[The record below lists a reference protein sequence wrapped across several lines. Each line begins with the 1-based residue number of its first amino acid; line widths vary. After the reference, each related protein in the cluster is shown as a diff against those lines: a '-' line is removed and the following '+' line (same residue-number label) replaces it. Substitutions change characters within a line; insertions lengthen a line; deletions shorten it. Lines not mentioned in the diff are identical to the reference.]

1 MAKKREFINFAVK
14 KIILQMRI
22 NTLLRTVMAGVLI
35 AGAALCMNSKG
46 RKQTKQSTFTITT
59 TELCRNIRG
68 YRGPVPVSVTFSK
81 GKITDIKL
89 LPNHET
95 PSYFQR
101 VERSGLVKKFIGLT
115 AKQAATKKVD
125 AVTGATYSSQA
136 LIKNI
141 QAAAREAQKR

>member
-1 MAKKREFINFAVK
+1 
-14 KIILQMRI
+14 
-22 NTLLRTVMAGVLI
+22 MAGVLI

-46 RKQTKQSTFTITT
+46 RNQTKQSTFTITT

-81 GKITDIKL
+81 GKITDIQL

>member
-1 MAKKREFINFAVK
+1 
-14 KIILQMRI
+14 
-22 NTLLRTVMAGVLI
+22 MAGVLI

-46 RKQTKQSTFTITT
+46 RNQTKQSTFTITT

-101 VERSGLVKKFIGLT
+101 VERSRLVKTDG
-115 AKQAATKKVD
+115 QAGCHEEGRRGD
-125 AVTGATYSSQA
+125 WGYILLTGADKEYSGRGARGAKA
-136 LIKNI
+136 L
-141 QAAAREAQKR
+141 RGV